1 MAWFGKKKKDGASQR
16 EFDRVKCETE
26 TMTMIT
32 ESGSDGPSFKL
43 LDVSLGG
50 FALTGYEGPLHGN
63 QYFEFRFN
71 GDMHEDDVHIE
82 GFANVVR
89 VKDDFLAAKFTPQPR
104 IKAFFRDYI
113 DSK

>member
-1 MAWFGKKKKDGASQR
+1 MAWFGKKKKDGASAR
-16 EFDRVKCETE
+16 EFDRVKCVTE
-26 TMTMIT
+26 TMTMID
-32 ESGSDGPSFKL
+32 ESGTDGKSFKL
-43 LDVSLGG
+43 LDVSIGG

-71 GDMHEDDVHIE
+71 GDMDDKDVHIE

-89 VKDDFLAAKFTPQPR
+89 VKDDFLAAKFTPQPK
-104 IKAFFRDYI
+104 IKNFFQAYI